1 MSNRKT
7 GIIIGMGEFGV
18 HIAKSLSKDGCEV
31 IAVDISEK
39 RVNVIKD
46 FVMKAI
52 LADASQEQTL
62 EQIISLDVDFVVVCI
77 GNIEK
82 SMIATLYLK
91 DFGFEKVYV
100 KAVTDE
106 HERILRLLG
115 VKNIIFPEKDMAT
128 RLATRLVCNNLLDY
142 LPLSE
147 EYSIAEVKPLTKI
160 VGKTLIDSNFRRK
173 YELSIIAVQRPDA
186 SKLIFTPG
194 PHYTIGRQDILMV
207 LGKKEDINKY
217 NDLV

>member
-1 MSNRKT
+1 
-7 GIIIGMGEFGV
+7 
-18 HIAKSLSKDGCEV
+18 
-31 IAVDISEK
+31 
-39 RVNVIKD
+39 
-46 FVMKAI
+46 
-52 LADASQEQTL
+52 
-62 EQIISLDVDFVVVCI
+62 
-77 GNIEK
+77 
-82 SMIATLYLK
+82 MIATLYLK

-115 VKNIIFPEKDMAT
+115 VKNIIFPEKDVANI
-128 RLATRLVCNNLLDY
+128 LATRLVCNNLLDY

-147 EYSIAEVKPLTKI
+147 EYSIAEVTPSAKI
-160 VGKTLIDSNFRRK
+160 IGKTLKDSNFRNK

-194 PHYTIGRQDILMV
+194 SHYTIGQQDTLMV